1 MQLWQS
7 ITAWL
12 YGPFKQPG
20 DLTNWVLLVILSA
33 TIAYAWSR
41 VLDRVLEE

>member
-1 MQLWQS
+1 MGFWQS

-12 YGPFKQPG
+12 HGPFKQPL
-20 DLTNWVLLVILSA
+20 DMTNWVLLVILSA